1 MLKIL
6 LIEDHAL
13 VREGMTHLLSQ
24 LDDEVTVFEAAN
36 GEDGV
41 GFLEAHTDI
50 DLVLLDLSLPGVD
63 GLSWLKIQRKRFPT
77 VPMLVVSA
85 HDDGA
90 TIAKVMAAG
99 AAGFVPK
106 AQSADRLLDSLQRVL
121 EGEIIDP
128 GATPTYPIG
137 IDGPGEVM
145 KPAGGRTRPK
155 DLGLTPRQIDVLDL
169 LVKGRNNREIGVLL
183 GLTEGTVK
191 IHVTALLKALGV
203 KSRSEAIVAAR
214 RYRVCSER

>member
-13 VREGMTHLLSQ
+13 VREGMTHLLHQ
-24 LDDEVTVFEAAN
+24 LDEAVTVFEAAT

-41 GFLEAHTDI
+41 AVLEANQDI

-63 GLSWLKIQRKRFPT
+63 GLSWMKIQRKRFPT

-90 TIAKVMAAG
+90 TIEKVMKAG

-106 AQSADRLLDSLQRVL
+106 AQSAERLLDALNRVL
-121 EGEIIDP
+121 AGEIIDP
-128 GATPTYPIG
+128 GASPTYPIG
-137 IDGPGEVM
+137 IDVPDNM
-145 KPAGGRTRPK
+145 DPAGGKTRPK
-155 DLGLTPRQIDVLDL
+155 DIGLTKRQIDVLDL
-169 LVKGRNNREIGVLL
+169 LIKGKTNREIGVLL

-191 IHVTALLKALGV
+191 LHVTAVLKALGV
-203 KSRSEAIVAAR
+203 KSRTQALVAATR
-214 RYRVCSER
+214 RKIRHA

>member
-13 VREGMTHLLSQ
+13 VREGMIHLLHQ
-24 LDDEVTVFEAAN
+24 LEEEVEVFPAAN

-41 GFLEAHTDI
+41 GVLEANPEL

-90 TIAKVMAAG
+90 TIEKVMAAG

-106 AQSADRLLDSLQRVL
+106 AQSADRLLESLQRVL
-121 EGEIIDP
+121 DGEIVDP
-128 GATPTYPIG
+128 GAVPSYPEG
-137 IDGPGEVM
+137 IDHPAIVD
-145 KPAGGRTRPK
+145 PAGGKTRPK
-155 DLGLTPRQIDVLDL
+155 DIGLTRRQVDVLAL
-169 LVKGRNNREIGVLL
+169 LVKGRTNREIATLL

-191 IHVTALLKALGV
+191 LHVTAVLKALGV
-203 KSRSEAIVAAR
+203 KSRTQALVAATR
-214 RYRVCSER
+214 HKIRLN

>member
-13 VREGMTHLLSQ
+13 VREGMTLLLHQ
-24 LDDEVTVFEAAN
+24 LEEEVTVFEVAT

-41 GFLEAHTDI
+41 AVLEANPDI
-50 DLVLLDLSLPGVD
+50 DLVLLDLSLPGID
-63 GLSWLKIQRKRFPT
+63 GLSWMKIQRKRFPT

-85 HDDGA
+85 HDDGS
-90 TIAKVMAAG
+90 TLEKVMAAG

-106 AQSADRLLDSLQRVL
+106 AQSADRLLESLNRVL
-121 EGEIIDP
+121 AGEIVDP

-137 IDGPGEVM
+137 IDNPEIM
-145 KPAGGRTRPK
+145 NPAGGRTRPK
-155 DLGLTPRQIDVLDL
+155 DIGLTRRQVDVLNL
-169 LVKGRNNREIGVLL
+169 LVKGKTNREIAVLL

-191 IHVTALLKALGV
+191 LHVTAVLKALGV
-203 KSRSEAIVAAR
+203 KSRTQALVAATR
-214 RYRVCSER
+214 HRIRAS

>member
-13 VREGMTHLLSQ
+13 VREGMTHLLHQ
-24 LDDEVTVFEAAN
+24 LDEDVTVFEAAN

-41 GFLEAHTDI
+41 VVLEANA
-50 DLVLLDLSLPGVD
+50 DLDMVLLDLSLPGID
-63 GLSWLKIQRKRFPT
+63 GLSWMKIQRKRFPA

-90 TIAKVMAAG
+90 TIAKVMSAG

-106 AQSADRLLDSLQRVL
+106 AQSADRLLESLNRVL
-121 EGEIIDP
+121 AGEIVDP
-128 GATPTYPIG
+128 GASPTYPIG
-137 IDGPGEVM
+137 IDNPEVM
-145 KPAGGRTRPK
+145 KPAGGKTRPK
-155 DLGLTPRQIDVLDL
+155 DIGLTRRQVDVLDL
-169 LVKGRNNREIGVLL
+169 LIKGKTNREIGILL

-191 IHVTALLKALGV
+191 LHVTGVLKALGV
-203 KSRSEAIVAAR
+203 KSRTQALVAATR
-214 RYRVCSER
+214 HRVRPI

>member
-13 VREGMTHLLSQ
+13 VREGMTHLLHQ
-24 LDDEVTVFEAAN
+24 LDEEVMVFEAAN

-41 GFLEAHTDI
+41 VVLEANA
-50 DLVLLDLSLPGVD
+50 DLDMVLLDLSLPGID
-63 GLSWLKIQRKRFPT
+63 GLSWMKIQRKRFPA

-90 TIAKVMAAG
+90 TIAKVMSAG

-106 AQSADRLLDSLQRVL
+106 AQSADRLLESLNRVL
-121 EGEIIDP
+121 AGEIVDP

-137 IDGPGEVM
+137 IDNPEVM
-145 KPAGGRTRPK
+145 KPAGGKTRPK
-155 DLGLTPRQIDVLDL
+155 DIGLTRRQVDVLDL
-169 LVKGRNNREIGVLL
+169 LIKGKTNREIGILL

-191 IHVTALLKALGV
+191 LHVTAVLKALGV
-203 KSRSEAIVAAR
+203 KSRTQALVAATR
-214 RYRVCSER
+214 HRVRPI

>member
-13 VREGMTHLLSQ
+13 VREGMTHLLNQ
-24 LDDEVTVFEAAN
+24 LDEAVEVFEAAT

-41 GFLEAHTDI
+41 AVLEANPDV

-63 GLSWLKIQRKRFPT
+63 GLSWMKIQRKRFPA

-90 TIAKVMAAG
+90 TIEKVMNAG

-106 AQSADRLLDSLQRVL
+106 AQSAERLLDALNRVL
-121 EGEIIDP
+121 AGEIVDP
-128 GATPTYPIG
+128 GAAPSYPIG
-137 IDGPGEVM
+137 IDHPEVM
-145 KPAGGRTRPK
+145 EPAGGRTRPK
-155 DLGLTPRQIDVLDL
+155 DLGLTRRQVDVLNL
-169 LVKGRNNREIGVLL
+169 LVKGKTNREIAVLL

-191 IHVTALLKALGV
+191 LHVTAVLKALGV
-203 KSRSEAIVAAR
+203 KSRTQALVAATR
-214 RYRVCSER
+214 HRVRVS

>member
-13 VREGMTHLLSQ
+13 VREGMTHLLNQ
-24 LDDEVTVFEAAN
+24 LDEEVTVFEAAN

-41 GFLEAHTDI
+41 TVLEAQPEL
-50 DLVLLDLSLPGVD
+50 DLVLLDLSLPGID
-63 GLSWLKIQRKRFPT
+63 GLSWMKIQRKRFPT

-90 TIAKVMAAG
+90 TIEKVMAAG

-106 AQSADRLLDSLQRVL
+106 AQSADRLLDSLNRVL
-121 EGEIIDP
+121 AGDIVDP
-128 GATPTYPIG
+128 GAAPTYPIG
-137 IDGPGEVM
+137 IDNPSVM
-145 KPAGGRTRPK
+145 KPAGGKTRPK
-155 DLGLTPRQIDVLDL
+155 DIGLTPRQIDVLDL
-169 LVKGRNNREIGVLL
+169 LIKGKTNREIGILL

-191 IHVTALLKALGV
+191 LHVTAVLKALGV
-203 KSRSEAIVAAR
+203 KSRTQALVAATR
-214 RYRVCSER
+214 HRVRPL

>member
-13 VREGMTHLLSQ
+13 VREGMTHLLHQ
-24 LDDEVTVFEAAN
+24 LEEEVTVFEAAT

-41 GFLEAHTDI
+41 AVLESHQDI

-63 GLSWLKIQRKRFPT
+63 GLSWMKIQRKRFPT

-90 TIAKVMAAG
+90 TIEKVMKAG

-106 AQSADRLLDSLQRVL
+106 AQSADRLLDALNRVL
-121 EGEIIDP
+121 DGEVIDP
-128 GATPTYPIG
+128 GASPTYPIG
-137 IDGPGEVM
+137 IDNPEVV
-145 KPAGGRTRPK
+145 KPAGGKTRPK
-155 DLGLTPRQIDVLDL
+155 DIGLTKRQVDVLDL
-169 LVKGRNNREIGVLL
+169 LVKGKTNREIGVLL

-191 IHVTALLKALGV
+191 LHVTAVLKALGV
-203 KSRSEAIVAAR
+203 KSRTQALVAATR
-214 RYRVCSER
+214 HRIRHA

>member
-13 VREGMTHLLSQ
+13 VREGMTHLLHQ
-24 LDDEVTVFEAAN
+24 LDEEVQVFEAAT

-41 GFLEAHTDI
+41 VILEAHPDV

-63 GLSWLKIQRKRFPT
+63 GLSWMKIQRKRFPA

-90 TIAKVMAAG
+90 TIEKVMAAG

-106 AQSADRLLDSLQRVL
+106 AQSADRLLESLNRVL
-121 EGEIIDP
+121 AGEIVDP
-128 GATPTYPIG
+128 GAMPSYPVG
-137 IDGPGEVM
+137 IDHPDVM
-145 KPAGGRTRPK
+145 EPAGGKTRPK
-155 DLGLTPRQIDVLDL
+155 DLGLTRRQMDVLGL
-169 LVKGRNNREIGVLL
+169 LVKGKTNREIGILL

-191 IHVTALLKALGV
+191 LHVTAVLKALGV
-203 KSRSEAIVAAR
+203 KSRTQALVAATR
-214 RYRVCSER
+214 NKIKSS

>member
-13 VREGMTHLLSQ
+13 VREGMTHLLHQ
-24 LDDEVTVFEAAN
+24 LDEAVTVYEAAT

-41 GFLEAHTDI
+41 AVLEANQDI

-63 GLSWLKIQRKRFPT
+63 GLSWMKIQRKRFPT

-85 HDDGA
+85 HDDGV
-90 TIAKVMAAG
+90 TIEKVMKAG

-106 AQSADRLLDSLQRVL
+106 AQSAERLLDSLNRVL
-121 EGEIIDP
+121 AGEIIDP
-128 GATPTYPIG
+128 GASPTYPIG
-137 IDGPGEVM
+137 IDAPDNM
-145 KPAGGRTRPK
+145 DPAGGKTRPK
-155 DLGLTPRQIDVLDL
+155 DIGLTKRQVDVLDL
-169 LVKGRNNREIGVLL
+169 LIKGKTNREIGVLL

-191 IHVTALLKALGV
+191 LHVTAVLKALGV
-203 KSRSEAIVAAR
+203 KSRTQALVAATR
-214 RYRVCSER
+214 RKIRHA

>member
-13 VREGMTHLLSQ
+13 VREGMTHLLHQ
-24 LDDEVTVFEAAN
+24 LDEEVTVFEAAN

-41 GFLEAHTDI
+41 VVLEANA
-50 DLVLLDLSLPGVD
+50 DLDMVLLDLSLPGID
-63 GLSWLKIQRKRFPT
+63 GLSWMKIQRKRFPA

-90 TIAKVMAAG
+90 TIAKVMSAG

-106 AQSADRLLDSLQRVL
+106 AQSADRLLESLNRVL
-121 EGEIIDP
+121 AGEIVDP

-137 IDGPGEVM
+137 IDNPEVM
-145 KPAGGRTRPK
+145 KPAGGKTRPK
-155 DLGLTPRQIDVLDL
+155 DIGLTRRQVDVLDL
-169 LVKGRNNREIGVLL
+169 LIKGKTNREIGILL

-191 IHVTALLKALGV
+191 LHVTAVLKALGV
-203 KSRSEAIVAAR
+203 KSRTQALVAATR
-214 RYRVCSER
+214 HRVRPI